1 MGGFMI
7 KENKRRPK
15 SRNKS
20 LATQIALVILSIWL
34 CYNIALSWNTKQN
47 ASQFYQNDL
56 AEDTQ
61 RSTAA
66 LTDSLSRMLLLLPD
80 ETETKQLLSPI
91 DTTGEARLHDFGL
104 RTRQYKI
111 LFEVW
116 TELHTTN
123 SNADISIRD
132 DIPQKIR
139 TNPRLSTALST
150 NPSNLLHAYEQY
162 RSALARLQTFLF
174 PWTLPYHADHL
185 SLHHALSKGGRGLVF
200 TAGTHQLPYLLTS
213 IPILRNLGCTLPIE
227 VLYLG
232 PEDLSPEAQRQLES
246 LPGVLARDLSL
257 MISDEGW
264 TLRGWAGKPFAILFS
279 SFREVIFI
287 DADAL
292 FLQNPEI
299 LFEDPEY
306 KQTGALFFKDRRIM
320 PEDKSGWMRKV
331 LPAPISEMARGSRFW
346 KGISGHMQES
356 GVMVV
361 DSCRHFVSLLLV
373 TRMNGPDRDGNK
385 EKGLRGVYDML
396 FGDKETFWLGWEL
409 SGSTSYAFH
418 KGRVGTMGTVQVNG
432 PTRGRRLD
440 ETDSDSIH
448 SVSSESIEK
457 PPRIQPAL
465 STRPREYTICAPQLL
480 HLDLAGRP
488 LWFNGWLLQDK
499 FADSKNQQPGKF
511 ESFVHEQLEDEKDPE
526 KWKLH
531 GNNVCCLS
539 SKKVATFLE
548 DETETLKMMVRVARR
563 VGVFGSDW
571 LDT

>member
-1 MGGFMI
+1 MFGKLI
-7 KENKRRPK
+7 RI
-15 SRNKS
+15 
-20 LATQIALVILSIWL
+20 LA
-34 CYNIALSWNTKQN
+34 NQN
-47 ASQFYQNDL
+47 ASQFQNDL
-56 AEDTQ
+56 EEDAQ
-61 RSTAA
+61 RSTIP
-66 LTDSLSRMLLLLPD
+66 LSESLSRMLILLPD
-80 ETETKQLLSPI
+80 DTETKQLLSPI

-104 RTRQYKI
+104 RTRQYKV

-116 TELHTTN
+116 TELHTTK
-123 SNADISIRD
+123 SNTGTSIRD
-132 DIPQKIR
+132 DIPYQIR
-139 TNPRLSTALST
+139 TNPRLSSALST
-150 NPSNLLHAYEQY
+150 NSSNLLHYYEQY
-162 RSALARLQTFLF
+162 RSTLTRLQTFLF
-174 PWTLPYHADHL
+174 PWTSPYHADHL
-185 SLHHALSKGGRGLVF
+185 SLQNALSKGGRGLVF

-213 IPILRNLGCTLPIE
+213 IPTLRNLGCTLPIE

-246 LPGVLARDLSL
+246 LPNVLTRDLSL
-257 MISDEGW
+257 MISDNGW

-292 FLQNPEI
+292 FFQNPEI

-306 KQTGALFFKDRRIM
+306 KRTGALFFKDRRIM
-320 PEDKSGWMRKV
+320 PEDKSDWMRKV

-356 GVMVV
+356 GVVAV
-361 DSCRHFVSLLLV
+361 DSWRHFVPLLLV

-409 SGSTSYAFH
+409 VGSTSYAFH
-418 KGRVGTMGTVQVNG
+418 KGCVGTMGTVQVNG
-432 PTRGRRLD
+432 PARGRGFD
-440 ETDSDSIH
+440 EADLDSIH

-457 PPRIQPAL
+457 APRIQPAL
-465 STRPREYTICAPQLL
+465 RTRPREYTICAPQLL

-499 FADSKNQQPGKF
+499 FADAKSQQPGKF
-511 ESFVHEQLEDEKDPE
+511 ESFVHEQMEDEKDPE
-526 KWKLH
+526 AWKLH

-539 SKKVATFLE
+539 SKKVAEFSE
-548 DETETLKMMVRVARR
+548 DEKDILKMIIKAAKR
-563 VGVFGSDW
+563 VGVFGSN
-571 LDT
+571 